1 MKGTILMSRKG
12 KLLLLADNRYYIVQ
26 GVGAE
31 GESIEFQPEQ
41 ALAMPSYLFAIA
53 AIEEENLDQTLSF
66 IQEKWFRH
74 QK

>member
-12 KLLLLADNRYYIVQ
+12 RLLLLSDNRYYIVN
-26 GVGAE
+26 GTGAE
-31 GESIEFQPEQ
+31 GESYEFQPEQ
-41 ALAMPSYLFAIA
+41 ALSMPSYLFAIA
-53 AIEEENLDQTLSF
+53 AIEEENLDQTLEF